1 MENFITK
8 VKINK
13 VRHLKDIEIK
23 LPEDKRTH
31 LILTGRNGSGK
42 TSVLEAI
49 RLWIWSEIAD
59 IDTRQSLLF
68 EYINDNP
75 LKEQFKFN
83 DDDIHIFGALEDKK
97 EQLQNLSGVE
107 LSLKIDKDISDRNE
121 NGNYIVAYYSAE
133 REYIIN
139 SEKFVENVQLKDSY
153 KIYEKPGKDFTK
165 YLINLKTRERLYRE
179 AKNIDKADK
188 IQGWIVRLTDIL
200 RNIFNDSKLEL
211 YLDIEE
217 LKYKIKEDGKEPFKF
232 DELSSGYSAII
243 DIVTDLM
250 MRMEK
255 NDGKN
260 YDMEGVVLI
269 DEVDAHLHI
278 ELQRKILPFLTELFP
293 NIQFIVSTHSPYILT
308 SISNAVIYDLE
319 KKVQFNDMSGYA
331 VDIVAEGYFNAD
343 NYSIKIK
350 EMIKRFE
357 ELSEKVDITNE
368 ERAERAELRSK
379 LEDVP
384 GNLGLYIQSI
394 IENIEWNGQIG

>member
-42 TSVLEAI
+42 TSVLEAL
-49 RLWIWSEIAD
+49 RLWIWAEVEDDFIKSFILD
-59 IDTRQSLLF
+59 NLK
-68 EYINDNP
+68 NDP
-75 LKEQFKFN
+75 LKDQFNFNSDKIGKFAFDY
-83 DDDIHIFGALEDKK
+83 DDTKEKLQKISGIEAVLKNLNKK
-97 EQLQNLSGVE
+97 
-107 LSLKIDKDISDRNE
+107 RNF
-121 NGNYIVAYYSAE
+121 IIAYYEAE
-133 REYIIN
+133 RAYVG
-139 SEKFVENVQLKDSY
+139 SDEKFIESVQLKNSY
-153 KIYEKPGKDFTK
+153 KIYEKPGKDFVK
-165 YLINLKTRERLYRE
+165 YLMNLKTRERLYRE
-179 AKNIDKADK
+179 AENTLIADK
-188 IQGWIVRLTDIL
+188 IQKWLERLTNIL
-200 RNIFNDSKLEL
+200 RNIFDDPKLEL
-211 YLDIEE
+211 YPDIEE

-255 NDGKN
+255 NYGKN

-319 KKVQFNDMSGYA
+319 KKVQFNDMSNYSIG
-331 VDIVAEGYFNAD
+331 DISEGYFD
-343 NYSIKIK
+343 TLDYSIKLQEDFDK
-350 EMIKRFE
+350 YKR
-357 ELSEKVDITNE
+357 LLNKNYITE
-368 ERAERAELRSK
+368 QERKERATLRMKFKNISGELAPRIKSEFDEIEKER
-379 LEDVP
+379 
-384 GNLGLYIQSI
+384 N
-394 IENIEWNGQIG
+394 NGQN

>member
-1 MENFITK
+1 MNVVENFITK

-42 TSVLEAI
+42 TSVLEAL
-49 RLWIWSEIAD
+49 RLWIWAEVEDDFIKSFILD
-59 IDTRQSLLF
+59 NLK
-68 EYINDNP
+68 NDP
-75 LKEQFKFN
+75 LKDQFNFNSDKIGKFAFDY
-83 DDDIHIFGALEDKK
+83 DDTKEKLQKISGIEAVLKNLNKK
-97 EQLQNLSGVE
+97 
-107 LSLKIDKDISDRNE
+107 RNF
-121 NGNYIVAYYSAE
+121 IIAYYEAE
-133 REYIIN
+133 RAYVG
-139 SEKFVENVQLKDSY
+139 SDEKFIESVQLKNSY
-153 KIYEKPGKDFTK
+153 KIYEKPGKDFVK
-165 YLINLKTRERLYRE
+165 YLMNLKTRERLYRE
-179 AKNIDKADK
+179 AENTLIADK
-188 IQGWIVRLTDIL
+188 IQKWLERLTNIL
-200 RNIFNDSKLEL
+200 RNIFDDPKLEL
-211 YLDIEE
+211 YPDIEE

-255 NDGKN
+255 NYGKN

-319 KKVQFNDMSGYA
+319 KKVQFNDMSNYSIG
-331 VDIVAEGYFNAD
+331 DISEGYFD
-343 NYSIKIK
+343 TLDYSIKLQEDFDK
-350 EMIKRFE
+350 YKR
-357 ELSEKVDITNE
+357 LLNKNYITE
-368 ERAERAELRSK
+368 QERKERATLRMKFKNISGELAPRIKSEFDEIEKER
-379 LEDVP
+379 
-384 GNLGLYIQSI
+384 N
-394 IENIEWNGQIG
+394 NGQN